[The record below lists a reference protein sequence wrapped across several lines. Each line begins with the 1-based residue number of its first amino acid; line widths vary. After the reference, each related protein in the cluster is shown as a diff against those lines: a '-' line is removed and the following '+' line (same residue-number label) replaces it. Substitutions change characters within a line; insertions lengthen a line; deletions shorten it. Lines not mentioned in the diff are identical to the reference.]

1 MADLEMTQAE
11 ADGLVSM
18 EKHRL
23 SDVRLDFPG
32 PGSRLAIQLQ
42 SPDRRELFTIDIS
55 RSTVKLTKGTF
66 QNRARQVIILRR
78 LDIDGAPHRNPDGA
92 EIPCPHLH
100 IYKEG
105 YADKWAIPA
114 PVELLPTDGTLYSAL
129 VSFMN
134 HCNITHQPIIEKGL
148 F

>member
-1 MADLEMTQAE
+1 MADIDLTQAE

-18 EKHRL
+18 EKHRT
-23 SDVRLDFPG
+23 SNDRLDFPG

-42 SPDRRELFTIDIS
+42 STDRREQFTIDIS

-66 QNRARQVIILRR
+66 QNRARQVVVLRR
-78 LDIDGAPHRNPDGA
+78 LDIEGAPHRNPDGV

-100 IYKEG
+100 IYREG

-114 PVELLPTDGTLYSAL
+114 PAELLPIDGTLYSTSAP
-129 VSFMN
+129 FMD
-134 HCNITHQPIIEKGL
+134 HCNVTQQPIIEKGL